1 MNNEFI
7 GKEQKVKLV
16 NLSMEEKVKIDTIEE
31 IRQLVEKIANDE
43 EEYYAFMWLV
53 CTVLDSYQTKM
64 HMMEALLMA
73 PETIES

>member
-1 MNNEFI
+1 MSNEFV

-31 IRQLVEKIANDE
+31 ARQLVEKITNDE
-43 EEYYAFMWLV
+43 EEYYAFMGLV

>member
-1 MNNEFI
+1 MNNEFV

-31 IRQLVEKIANDE
+31 ARQLVEKITNDE
-43 EEYYAFMWLV
+43 EEYYAFMGLV

>member
-16 NLSMEEKVKIDTIEE
+16 NLSIEEKVKIDTIEE
-31 IRQLVEKIANDE
+31 VRQLVEKIANDE
-43 EEYYAFMWLV
+43 EEYYAFMGLV

>member
-1 MNNEFI
+1 MNNEFV

-31 IRQLVEKIANDE
+31 ARQLVEKVANDE
-43 EEYYAFMWLV
+43 EEYYAFMGLV

>member
-1 MNNEFI
+1 MNNEFV
-7 GKEQKVKLV
+7 GKEQKAKLV

-31 IRQLVEKIANDE
+31 ARQLVEKITNDE
-43 EEYYAFMWLV
+43 EEYYAFMGLV

>member
-43 EEYYAFMWLV
+43 EEYYAFMELA

>member
-1 MNNEFI
+1 MNNEFVD
-7 GKEQKVKLV
+7 KEQKVKLV

-31 IRQLVEKIANDE
+31 ARQLVEKITDDE
-43 EEYYAFMWLV
+43 EEYYAFMGLV

>member
-1 MNNEFI
+1 MNNEFV

-31 IRQLVEKIANDE
+31 ARQLVEKITDDE
-43 EEYYAFMWLV
+43 EEYYAFMGLV

>member
-1 MNNEFI
+1 MNNELV

-31 IRQLVEKIANDE
+31 ARQLVEKITDDE
-43 EEYYAFMWLV
+43 EEYYAFMGLV